1 MYIIKAALIM
11 RVKLSAV
18 LTLGASATSSAGSD
32 TVKIASLPQ
41 TRYDLQNS
49 FLSSL
54 FDSVGKSGAAID
66 FELITYDS

>member
-1 MYIIKAALIM
+1 MN
-11 RVKLSAV
+11 VKLSAL
-18 LTLGASATSSAGSD
+18 LTLVASAKTLEDSD
-32 TVKIASLPQ
+32 PVKIAYLPQ